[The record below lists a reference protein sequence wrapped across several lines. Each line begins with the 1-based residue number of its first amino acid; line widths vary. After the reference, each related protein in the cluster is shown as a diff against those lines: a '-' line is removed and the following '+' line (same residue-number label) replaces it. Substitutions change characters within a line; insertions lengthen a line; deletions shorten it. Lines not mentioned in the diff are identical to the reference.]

1 MLQGLQ
7 LNMAAGTPAPLGLY
21 QLQSY
26 HRLGYENCMVVW
38 ATAKLTSP
46 PQL

>member
-7 LNMAAGTPAPLGLY
+7 LNMAAGTLVPLGLY

-26 HRLGYENCMVVW
+26 HRLSYENCMVVQT
-38 ATAKLTSP
+38 TAKLTSP
-46 PQL
+46 RQL